1 MNVAGI
7 VQFSLVA
14 IFSVAMDHSPI
25 RQTFE
30 LGKFISTAGKSI
42 INLVKLR
49 SLVAKY
55 RKMWNIQSCEV
66 CEFVHF
72 CITRGKALP
81 HFKMW

>member
-14 IFSVAMDHSPI
+14 IFSVAMNHSPI

-42 INLVKLR
+42 INLVKL
-49 SLVAKY
+49 
-55 RKMWNIQSCEV
+55 
-66 CEFVHF
+66 
-72 CITRGKALP
+72 
-81 HFKMW
+81 